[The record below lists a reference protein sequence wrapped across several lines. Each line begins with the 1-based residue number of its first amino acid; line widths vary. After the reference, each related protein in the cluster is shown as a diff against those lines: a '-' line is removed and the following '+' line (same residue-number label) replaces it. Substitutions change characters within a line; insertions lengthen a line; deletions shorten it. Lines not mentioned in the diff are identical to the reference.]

1 MRKRMKRVLCLVLSL
16 TAAAGL
22 MLVRDSAAW
31 FDSQT
36 GSPLGQTMSIGK
48 MNYTCSGSLQ
58 SIFKQNGTS
67 FIITD
72 ENLLMDVVN
81 DGSAND
87 GQITGNAIT
96 ITNYSLIDTEVR
108 FQITYTSPLDGS
120 DAVFSPNAS
129 TGIATDSTSH
139 VTTAVDSVLEAQC
152 PDYWSYSNGY
162 FVYSSNNNAVVP
174 PMGQTAQSYTVLS
187 YLAFSEEAMH
197 SQTYAGLNTTQGMHV
212 TVTIQARQ
220 SDIMEWA
227 DVGVLSLA

>member
-1 MRKRMKRVLCLVLSL
+1 MRKRMKRVVCLVLSL
-16 TAAAGL
+16 TAAVGL

-31 FDSQT
+31 FNSQT

-58 SIFKQNGTS
+58 SIFKQNGS
-67 FIITD
+67 AFIITD

-108 FQITYTSPLDGS
+108 FQITYTSPLTGNDTT
-120 DAVFSPNAS
+120 FSPNAS
-129 TGIATDSTSH
+129 TGIRTVNGT
-139 VTTAVDSVLEAQC
+139 TTAIDSVLEAQC
-152 PDYWSYSNGY
+152 PDCWNYSNGY
-162 FVYSSNNNAVVP
+162 FVYSDNNSAVVP
-174 PMGQTAQSYTVLS
+174 PMDQTAQTYTVLS
-187 YLAFSEEAMH
+187 YLAFSEEAMQN
-197 SQTYAGLNTTQGMHV
+197 QTYAGLTTKQDMSV

-220 SDIMEWA
+220 SDIMEWS
-227 DVGVLSLA
+227 DVGVLSLV